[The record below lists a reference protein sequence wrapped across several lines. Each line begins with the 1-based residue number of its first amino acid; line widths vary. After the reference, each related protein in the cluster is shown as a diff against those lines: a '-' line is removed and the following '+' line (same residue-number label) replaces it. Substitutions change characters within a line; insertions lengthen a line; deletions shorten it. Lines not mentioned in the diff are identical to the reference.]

1 MPTLRFPAAMKY
13 YVDNQSELTVDASTV
28 REAVE
33 AVSER
38 YPQLRFHLFDA
49 QGNLRRHFNLFV
61 NGQHIRDLNG
71 LDTPLNDTDKLILMA
86 SAAGG

>member
-1 MPTLRFPAAMKY
+1 MKY
-13 YVDNQSELTVDASTV
+13 YVDNQSEVTVTASTV

-38 YPQLRFHLFDA
+38 YPQLRFHLFDS
-49 QGNLRRHFNLFV
+49 QGNLRRHFNLFI
-61 NGQHIRDLNG
+61 NGEHIRERDG
-71 LDTPLNDTDKLILMA
+71 LDTPLHPDDKLILMA

>member
-1 MPTLRFPAAMKY
+1 MKY
-13 YVDNQSELTVDASTV
+13 YIEGHSEVSVDASTV
-28 REAVE
+28 RQAVE
-33 AVSER
+33 AVVER

-61 NGQHIRDLNG
+61 NGQHIRELNQ
-71 LDTPLNDTDKLILMA
+71 LDTPLAPEDKLILLA